1 MSSISLL
8 PPFVVCGD
16 GDRRVTLGFGV
27 VEFNDIWVCE
37 DGIYEGALELFKE
50 MKRDGFEPDEMTVVS
65 VLGACGDLGLGK
77 VVEEYVVENEMEVNS
92 YVGSALIGMYSKCG
106 DLVSARRVFDKM
118 VTKDLVTWNAMITGF
133 CIVFTSFELS
143 MVVPVGAYVSG
154 GHVKA
159 TVTFGSFLGGRIL
172 LLGTMEQRGFLA
184 RRYWNCTLD
193 KFVEAS
199 MIPRKKCPQA
209 CRTRDVALRKRNQ
222 QTIDIMLLGSE
233 IRFFRM
239 LQLIR
244 VFYVQN
250 QFAVFSV
257 VMDKPFFSCV
267 FRMRSSDFA
276 AATKRKLWIAY
287 YNRLS
292 AY

>member
-1 MSSISLL
+1 M
-8 PPFVVCGD
+8 VD
-16 GDRRVTLGFGV
+16 GYGFGV

-37 DGIYEGALELFKE
+37 DGIYKGALELFKE

-65 VLGACGDLGLGK
+65 VLGVCGDLGLGK

-118 VTKDLVTWNAMITGF
+118 VTKDLVMWNAMITG
-133 CIVFTSFELS
+133 
-143 MVVPVGAYVSG
+143 
-154 GHVKA
+154 
-159 TVTFGSFLGGRIL
+159 
-172 LLGTMEQRGFLA
+172 
-184 RRYWNCTLD
+184 YWNCTLD

-244 VFYVQN
+244 IAIKASSDGFSFCSKGSSCSVSGNLSTSVRLITKLSSTYGL
-250 QFAVFSV
+250 FAVS
-257 VMDKPFFSCV
+257 PP
-267 FRMRSSDFA
+267 
-276 AATKRKLWIAY
+276 
-287 YNRLS
+287 
-292 AY
+292 